1 MMTLATSHT
10 SAKAGSDL
18 LMEEI
23 CRRVSGRVRPA
34 EPAAVREVIALT
46 HQGGSCI
53 WLNDYQDYKRI
64 ASLMYMEPN

>member
-46 HQGGSCI
+46 HQVGITYGEMI
-53 WLNDYQDYKRI
+53 IRMI
-64 ASLMYMEPN
+64 RE